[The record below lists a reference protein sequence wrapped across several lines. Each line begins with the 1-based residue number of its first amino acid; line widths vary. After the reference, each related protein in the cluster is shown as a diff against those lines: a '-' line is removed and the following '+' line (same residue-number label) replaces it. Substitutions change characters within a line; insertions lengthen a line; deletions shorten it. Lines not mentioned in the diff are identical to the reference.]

1 MKLVMVNGPT
11 AQLGKVIGA
20 LCSDGNFHPEKAD
33 SFISPTMG
41 YAPLN
46 EENPYQT
53 TISVIKDLAR
63 QFDVSLE
70 TAKKVKGTVI
80 DEKTQEYVEQLE
92 RRLADFASQAAS
104 LNDQIETCRAGI
116 AQYSHFLGLGV
127 KLEDIFACKFIVA
140 RFGHL
145 SKDSYLK
152 LTRGYGEHPYILFVP
167 CSTDS
172 DGYWGVYFAPKEHE
186 DEVDRIF
193 ASLHFDRMHVPSA
206 VGTTEEIIARLE
218 ENITIIEAQ
227 QNELHEKIAEIW
239 KTEGDRICALYVKLV
254 QSSDLFELRKYA
266 VFHEKNCFYVGWI
279 PAKSEKRLRARLE
292 KYPAFS
298 VEIEDPEKGD
308 HVRPP
313 TRLKNLIFFRPYSF
327 FVEMYGLPSYNDID
341 ITGFVAITFT
351 LLFGIMFG
359 DVGQG
364 LALILVGLAMWKLK
378 GMALGKILLPCG
390 FASMIFGFVF
400 GSVFGFE
407 EALDPLY
414 EKLGMRGKPISVMD
428 SINTV
433 LVFAIGIGIA
443 LVVVAMCL
451 NIVSSLKKGKI
462 GTALFSENGLTG
474 IAVYLGG
481 VSLVYTFMSHKT
493 LIPSNISVM
502 MLAVGLLILFN
513 KEIIA
518 GSIDEHHL
526 VKPESIS
533 DYIMQNLF
541 ETIEYVLSYFSNT
554 VSFLRVGAFVI
565 VHASMMMV
573 VFTLAGDPKS
583 VKGIIVIILGNILVI
598 ALEGLL
604 SGIQGLRLEFY
615 EMFSRFYE
623 GEGRAF
629 EAAKLHAFSEKKLAK
644 KAYHKSKSN

>member
-1 MKLVMVNGPT
+1 MKLVMVNGPS
-11 AQLGKVIGA
+11 AQLGKIIGA
-20 LCSDGNFHPEKAD
+20 LCSDGNFHPEKAE
-33 SFISPTMG
+33 SFISPSMG

-46 EENPYQT
+46 EENQYLS
-53 TISVIKDLAR
+53 TISAIKELAR
-63 QFDVSLE
+63 QFDVDLE
-70 TAKKVKGTVI
+70 SAKKVKGTVI
-80 DEKTQEYVEQLE
+80 DEKTQAYIQELEQ
-92 RRLADFASQAAS
+92 RLSDFAAQSVS
-104 LNDQIETCRAGI
+104 LNEQIETCREGI
-116 AQYSHFLGLGV
+116 SQYSHFLGLGV
-127 KLEDIFACKFIVA
+127 SLEEIFACRFIVA

-152 LTRGYGEHPYILFVP
+152 LTHGYGEHPYILFVP

-172 DGYWGVYFAPKEHE
+172 NGYWGVYFAPKDHE

-206 VGTTEEIIARLE
+206 VGTAEEIIARLE
-218 ENITIIEAQ
+218 ENISIIRTQ
-227 QNELHEKIAEIW
+227 QDELNRKIVEIW
-239 KTEGDRICALYVKLV
+239 TEEGDKISALYAKLV

-279 PAKSEKRLRARLE
+279 PAKSEKRLRERLE
-292 KYPAFS
+292 RYPAFT
-298 VEIEDPEKGD
+298 VEIEGPDKSDPIS
-308 HVRPP
+308 PP

-327 FVEMYGLPSYNDID
+327 FVEMYGLPSYHDID
-341 ITGFVAITFT
+341 ITAFVAITFT

-364 LALILVGLAMWKLK
+364 FALILIGIAMWKLK
-378 GMALGKILLPCG
+378 GMALGKILIPCG
-390 FASMIFGFVF
+390 CSSIIFGFVF

-414 EKLGMRGKPISVMD
+414 EKLGMHGKPISVMD

-451 NIVSSLKKGKI
+451 NIVSSIKKGKI

-474 IAVYLGG
+474 IAVYLSG
-481 VSLVYTFMSHKT
+481 VSLVYTFMAKKT
-493 LIPSNISVM
+493 LIPQNISV
-502 MLAVGLLILFN
+502 LLLVIGLIILFN

-518 GSIDEHHL
+518 GSIDEHRFH
-526 VKPESIS
+526 KPDSIS

-583 VKGIIVIILGNILVI
+583 VKGIVVIVLGNILVI

-629 EAAKLHAFSEKKLAK
+629 RAADLHTFSEKQRK
-644 KAYHKSKSN
+644 KSIHKSKS

>member
-11 AQLGKVIGA
+11 AQLGKIIA
-20 LCSDGNFHPEKAD
+20 SLCNDGNFHPEKAE
-33 SFISPTMG
+33 SFISPSMG

-46 EENPYQT
+46 EENPYLS
-53 TISVIKDLAR
+53 TISAIKELAH
-63 QFDVSLE
+63 QFDVELDTS
-70 TAKKVKGTVI
+70 KKVKGTVI
-80 DEKTQEYVEQLE
+80 DEKAQAYVEDLE
-92 RRLADFASQAAS
+92 RRLSEFAAQAAS
-104 LNDQIETCRAGI
+104 LNEQIEACREGI

-127 KLEDIFACKFIVA
+127 SLEEIFACKFIAA

-152 LTRGYGEHPYILFVP
+152 LTRGYGEHPFILFVP

-172 DGYWGVYFAPKEHE
+172 DGYWGVYFAPKDHE

-206 VGTTEEIIARLE
+206 VGTAEEIIARLE
-218 ENITIIEAQ
+218 ENISIIRAQ
-227 QNELHEKIAEIW
+227 QNELHERILEIW
-239 KTEGDRICALYVKLV
+239 NAEGDKISALYVKLV
-254 QSSDLFELRKYA
+254 QNSDLFELRKYA

-279 PAKSEKRLRARLE
+279 PAKGEKRLRERLE
-292 KYPAFS
+292 RYPAFS
-298 VEIEDPEKGD
+298 VEIDDPEKGD
-308 HVRPP
+308 LISPP
-313 TRLKNLIFFRPYSF
+313 TRLKNLILFRPYSF
-327 FVEMYGLPSYNDID
+327 FVEMYGLPSYHDID
-341 ITGFVAITFT
+341 ITTFVAITFT

-364 LALILVGLAMWKLK
+364 FALILVGLGMWKLK

-390 FASMIFGFVF
+390 CASMLFGFVF

-414 EKLGMRGKPISVMD
+414 EKLGMPGKPISVME

-474 IAVYLGG
+474 IAVYLSG
-481 VSLVYTFMSHKT
+481 VSMVYAFMANKS
-493 LIPSNISVM
+493 LIPQSV
-502 MLAVGLLILFN
+502 AVPVLVIGLIILFN

-518 GSIDEHHL
+518 GSIDERTFK
-526 VKPESIS
+526 KPESIS

-629 EAAKLHAFSEKKLAK
+629 EAANLHTFTENQRRKSI
-644 KAYHKSKSN
+644 HKSKS

>member
-1 MKLVMVNGPT
+1 MKLVMVNGPS
-11 AQLGKVIGA
+11 AQLGKVITA
-20 LCSDGNFHPEKAD
+20 LCSDGNFHPEKAEL
-33 SFISPTMG
+33 FISPSMG
-41 YAPLN
+41 YMPLN
-46 EENPYQT
+46 EENPYQA
-53 TISVIKDLAR
+53 TISAILDLAK
-63 QFDVSLE
+63 QFDVDLE
-70 TAKKVKGTVI
+70 TAKKVKGTIV
-80 DEKTQEYVEQLE
+80 DDKTQEYVELLE
-92 RRLADFASQAAS
+92 QSIAQAASQANA
-104 LNDQIETCRAGI
+104 LNEQIEACRAGI
-116 AQYSHFLGLGV
+116 AEYSHFLGLGV

-152 LTRGYGEHPYILFVP
+152 LTRGFGEHPYLLFVP

-172 DGYWGVYFAPKEHE
+172 AGYWGVYFAPKEHE

-193 ASLHFDRMHVPSA
+193 ASLHFDRIHIPSA
-206 VGTTEEIIARLE
+206 VGTTEEVIARLE
-218 ENITIIEAQ
+218 ENISIIEAQ

-239 KTEGDRICALYVKLV
+239 RTEGDKIAALYAKLV
-254 QSSDLFELRKYA
+254 QKSELFELRRYA
-266 VFHEKNCFYVGWI
+266 VFHEKNCFFVGWI
-279 PAKSEKRLRARLE
+279 PARSEKRVRSRLE
-292 KYPAFS
+292 RYPAFS

-308 HVRPP
+308 AVNPP

-327 FVEMYGLPSYNDID
+327 FVEMYGLPSYHDID
-341 ITGFVAITFT
+341 ITAFVAITFT

-364 LALILVGLAMWKLK
+364 LALIFVGLAMWKLK

-390 FASMIFGFVF
+390 VSSMIFGFVF

-414 EKLGMRGKPISVMD
+414 EMLGMPGKPISVME

-474 IAVYLGG
+474 IAVYLSG
-481 VSLVYTFMSHKT
+481 VSLVYTFMSNKT
-493 LIPSNISVM
+493 LLPRSVSVPL
-502 MLAVGLLILFN
+502 LAVGILVLFN

-518 GSIDEHHL
+518 GSIDAGKFQ
-526 VKPESIS
+526 KPESFS
-533 DYIMQNLF
+533 DYFMQNLF

-629 EAAKLHAFSEKKLAK
+629 EAAKLHTFSEKQRKRKLQK
-644 KAYHKSKSN
+644 TKSNS

>member
-1 MKLVMVNGPT
+1 MKLVMVNGPS
-11 AQLGKVIGA
+11 AQLERVIGA
-20 LCSDGNFHPEKAD
+20 LCSDGNFHPEKAE
-33 SFISPTMG
+33 SFISPSMG

-46 EENPYQT
+46 EENPYLS
-53 TISVIKDLAR
+53 TISAIKELAR
-63 QFDVSLE
+63 QFNVDLE
-70 TAKKVKGTVI
+70 SAKKVKGTVI
-80 DEKTQEYVEQLE
+80 DEKAQAYVEYLE
-92 RRLADFASQAAS
+92 RTLSDFAAEAAS
-104 LNDQIETCRAGI
+104 LNEQISACREGI
-116 AQYSHFLGLGV
+116 DQYSHFLGLGV
-127 KLEDIFACKFIVA
+127 SLEEIFACRFIVA

-167 CSTDS
+167 CSADV
-172 DGYWGVYFAPKEHE
+172 DGYWGVYFAPKDHE

-206 VGTTEEIIARLE
+206 VGTAEEIIARLE
-218 ENITIIEAQ
+218 ENISIIRAQ
-227 QNELHEKIAEIW
+227 QNELSEKIVEIW
-239 KTEGDRICALYVKLV
+239 TAEGDKISALYAKLV

-266 VFHEKNCFYVGWI
+266 VFHEKNCFFVGWI
-279 PAKSEKRLRARLE
+279 PAKGEKRLRERLE
-292 KYPAFS
+292 RYPAFT

-308 HVRPP
+308 LISPP
-313 TRLKNLIFFRPYSF
+313 TRLKNLILFRPYSF
-327 FVEMYGLPSYNDID
+327 FVEMYGLPSYHDID
-341 ITGFVAITFT
+341 ITAFVAITFT

-364 LALILVGLAMWKLK
+364 FALILVGLAMWKLK
-378 GMALGKILLPCG
+378 GMALGKILVPCG
-390 FASMIFGFVF
+390 CASMVFGFVF

-414 EKLGMRGKPISVMD
+414 EKLGLHGKPISVMD

-433 LVFAIGIGIA
+433 LVFAIGIGIS
-443 LVVVAMCL
+443 LVVVAMLL

-474 IAVYLGG
+474 IAVYLSG
-481 VSLVYTFMSHKT
+481 VSMVYAFMAGKT
-493 LIPSNISVM
+493 LIPQNI
-502 MLAVGLLILFN
+502 AVLVLVIGLVILFN

-518 GSIDEHHL
+518 GSIDERKFN
-526 VKPESIS
+526 KPESVS

-583 VKGIIVIILGNILVI
+583 VKGIIVIVLGNILVI

-629 EAAKLHAFSEKKLAK
+629 EAANLHTFSDKLRKKSIR
-644 KAYHKSKSN
+644 KSKS

>member
-1 MKLVMVNGPT
+1 MKLVMLNGPT
-11 AQLGKVIGA
+11 SQLGKVIQA

-41 YAPLN
+41 YAPMN
-46 EENPYQT
+46 EENPYQA
-53 TISVIKDLAR
+53 TISVIKDLAN
-63 QFDVSLE
+63 QFGVDLE
-70 TAKKVKGTVI
+70 TSKKVKGTVI
-80 DEKTQEYVEQLE
+80 DDKAQEYVELLE
-92 RRLADFASQAAS
+92 RRLRDFASQAAS
-104 LNDQIETCRAGI
+104 LNEQIETCREGI

-127 KLEDIFACKFIVA
+127 NLDEIFACKFIVA

-152 LTRGYGEHPYILFVP
+152 LTRGYGEHPFILFVP

-172 DGYWGVYFAPKEHE
+172 EGYWGVYFAPKEHE

-193 ASLHFDRMHVPSA
+193 ASLHFDRMHIPSA
-206 VGTTEEIIARLE
+206 VGTTEEIIARLD
-218 ENITIIEAQ
+218 ENISIIQQQ
-227 QNELHEKIAEIW
+227 QNELHRKIVEIW
-239 KTEGDRICALYVKLV
+239 QTEGDKICALYAKLV
-254 QSSDLFELRKYA
+254 QASEIFELRKFA

-279 PAKSEKRLRARLE
+279 PARGEKRLRDRLE
-292 KYPAFS
+292 KFTAFS

-308 HVRPP
+308 RISPP
-313 TRLKNLIFFRPYSF
+313 THLKNLIFFRPYSF
-327 FVEMYGLPSYNDID
+327 FVEMYGLPSYHDID

-364 LALILVGLAMWKLK
+364 FALILVGLAMWKLK
-378 GMALGKILLPCG
+378 RMALGKILIPCG
-390 FASMIFGFVF
+390 CASMVFGFVF

-414 EKLGMRGKPISVMD
+414 EKLGMPGKPISVMD

-474 IAVYLGG
+474 IAVYLAG
-481 VSLVYTFMSHKT
+481 VSLVYHFMANKT
-493 LIPSNISVM
+493 LIPQNIAVL
-502 MLAVGLLILFN
+502 MLAIGLLILFN

-518 GSIDEHHL
+518 GSVDEHKF
-526 VKPESIS
+526 VKPESVS

-583 VKGIIVIILGNILVI
+583 VKGILVIILGNVLVI

-629 EAAKLHAFSEKKLAK
+629 EAAKLHSFAEKQRK
-644 KAYHKSKSN
+644 KIIHKSKS

>member
-1 MKLVMVNGPT
+1 MKLVMVNGPS
-11 AQLGKVIGA
+11 AQLGKIIGA
-20 LCSDGNFHPEKAD
+20 LCSDGNFHPEKAE
-33 SFISPTMG
+33 SFISPSMG

-46 EENPYQT
+46 EENPYLS
-53 TISVIKDLAR
+53 TISAIKELAR
-63 QFDVSLE
+63 QFDVDLE
-70 TAKKVKGTVI
+70 SAKKVKGTVI
-80 DEKTQEYVEQLE
+80 DEKTQAYIQELEQ
-92 RRLADFASQAAS
+92 RLSDFAAQSVS
-104 LNDQIETCRAGI
+104 LNEQIETCREGI
-116 AQYSHFLGLGV
+116 SQYSHFLGLGV
-127 KLEDIFACKFIVA
+127 SLEEIFACRFIVA

-152 LTRGYGEHPYILFVP
+152 LTHGYGEHPYILFVP

-172 DGYWGVYFAPKEHE
+172 DGYWGVYFAPKDHE

-206 VGTTEEIIARLE
+206 VGTAEEIIARLE
-218 ENITIIEAQ
+218 ENISIIRTQ
-227 QNELHEKIAEIW
+227 QDELNRKIVEIW
-239 KTEGDRICALYVKLV
+239 TEEGDKISALYAKLV

-279 PAKSEKRLRARLE
+279 PAKSEKRLRERLE
-292 KYPAFS
+292 RYPAFT
-298 VEIEDPEKGD
+298 VEIEGPDKSDPIS
-308 HVRPP
+308 PP
-313 TRLKNLIFFRPYSF
+313 TRLKNLVFFRPYSF
-327 FVEMYGLPSYNDID
+327 FVEMYGLPSYHDID
-341 ITGFVAITFT
+341 ITAFVAITFT

-364 LALILVGLAMWKLK
+364 FALILIGIAMWKLK
-378 GMALGKILLPCG
+378 GMALGKILIPCG
-390 FASMIFGFVF
+390 CSSIIFGFVF

-414 EKLGMRGKPISVMD
+414 EKLGMHGKPISVMD

-451 NIVSSLKKGKI
+451 NIVSSIKKGKI

-474 IAVYLGG
+474 IAIYLSG
-481 VSLVYTFMSHKT
+481 VSLVYTFMAKKT
-493 LIPSNISVM
+493 LIPQNISV
-502 MLAVGLLILFN
+502 LLLVIGLIILFN

-518 GSIDEHHL
+518 GCIDEHRFH
-526 VKPESIS
+526 KPDSIS

-583 VKGIIVIILGNILVI
+583 VKGIVVIVLGNILVI

-629 EAAKLHAFSEKKLAK
+629 RAADLHTFSEKQRK
-644 KAYHKSKSN
+644 KSIHKSKS